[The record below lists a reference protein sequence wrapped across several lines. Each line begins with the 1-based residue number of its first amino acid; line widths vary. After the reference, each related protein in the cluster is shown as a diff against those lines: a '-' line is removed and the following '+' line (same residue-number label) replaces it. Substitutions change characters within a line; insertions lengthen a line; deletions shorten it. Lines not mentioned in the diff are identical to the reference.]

1 MAKKLLKILGII
13 IAILLV
19 CFVLL
24 VLYMNYLNQSITGDD
39 GVAKD
44 YATKL
49 SPSGTLEQRYTKPG
63 PYRVAHH
70 THRSDSTAIKEYHI
84 YAAQRTAPG
93 QTFPLVLMVNGTAT
107 YASTYAPIFEHL
119 ASWGFVVIGNED
131 GWPGTGATTST
142 MLDTALELNTAEDSP
157 IKGFINTSKIGIAG
171 HSQGGAG
178 AINAATKYGNSNRY
192 TSLYTASAVGHGTA
206 NGNNWHYDTSK
217 LKTATYM
224 MAGTGPSD
232 NLAISPL
239 GDLQQNFRALSTDKP
254 SVIARRKTVGHKDVL
269 EYGDAYMTAWFLWT
283 LSDNTEAKAVF
294 AGDNAELR
302 HNSDWQDVETKHI
315 Q

>member
-13 IAILLV
+13 IAILFV

-44 YATKL
+44 YAAKL

-63 PYRVAHH
+63 PYHVAHH

-84 YAAQRTAPG
+84 YAPQRTTPN

-131 GWPGTGATTST
+131 G
-142 MLDTALELNTAEDSP
+142 
-157 IKGFINTSKIGIAG
+157 
-171 HSQGGAG
+171 
-178 AINAATKYGNSNRY
+178 
-192 TSLYTASAVGHGTA
+192 
-206 NGNNWHYDTSK
+206 
-217 LKTATYM
+217 
-224 MAGTGPSD
+224 
-232 NLAISPL
+232 
-239 GDLQQNFRALSTDKP
+239 
-254 SVIARRKTVGHKDVL
+254 
-269 EYGDAYMTAWFLWT
+269 
-283 LSDNTEAKAVF
+283 
-294 AGDNAELR
+294 
-302 HNSDWQDVETKHI
+302 
-315 Q
+315 

>member
-1 MAKKLLKILGII
+1 
-13 IAILLV
+13 
-19 CFVLL
+19 
-24 VLYMNYLNQSITGDD
+24 
-39 GVAKD
+39 
-44 YATKL
+44 
-49 SPSGTLEQRYTKPG
+49 
-63 PYRVAHH
+63 
-70 THRSDSTAIKEYHI
+70 
-84 YAAQRTAPG
+84 
-93 QTFPLVLMVNGTAT
+93 
-107 YASTYAPIFEHL
+107 
-119 ASWGFVVIGNED
+119 
-131 GWPGTGATTST
+131 
-142 MLDTALELNTAEDSP
+142 MLDTALELNTAESSP
-157 IKGFINTSKIGIAG
+157 IKGFVNTSKIGITG

-178 AINAATKYGNSNRY
+178 AVNAATKYGNSNRY
-192 TSLYTASAVGHGTA
+192 TSLYTASAVGHGIA

-239 GDLQQNFRALSTDKP
+239 GDLQQNFQALSTDKP

-294 AGDNAELR
+294 AGDNAELQ